1 MLLSFKDFSKRL
13 KWPKTAVGQCC
24 GRSAALADIC
34 RIGVSKCACFYDRV
48 ALTNGRWPS
57 QCVSNCTANAQCIFQ
72 PSCASGELWLSAVT
86 KSAAHNAGE
95 RGYFNADAGEIL
107 IEFVT
112 LQSIIEN
119 KQLQYAVLC
128 LWSKIKA
135 LLLIIRLSWRH
146 LVRNI
151 SCIKLK
157 MNWFHMVKLGKEHM
171 YKFNSI

>member
-1 MLLSFKDFSKRL
+1 MTLCCDQERVQEREGILMLTQVKYS
-13 KWPKTAVGQCC
+13 
-24 GRSAALADIC
+24 
-34 RIGVSKCACFYDRV
+34 
-48 ALTNGRWPS
+48 
-57 QCVSNCTANAQCIFQ
+57 
-72 PSCASGELWLSAVT
+72 
-86 KSAAHNAGE
+86 
-95 RGYFNADAGEIL
+95 
-107 IEFVT
+107 EFVT

-157 MNWFHMVKLGKEHM
+157 MN
-171 YKFNSI
+171 

>member
-1 MLLSFKDFSKRL
+1 M
-13 KWPKTAVGQCC
+13 
-24 GRSAALADIC
+24 
-34 RIGVSKCACFYDRV
+34 
-48 ALTNGRWPS
+48 
-57 QCVSNCTANAQCIFQ
+57 
-72 PSCASGELWLSAVT
+72 T

-95 RGYFNADAGEIL
+95 RGYFNVDAGEIL

-157 MNWFHMVKLGKEHM
+157 IN
-171 YKFNSI
+171 